1 MKKLFKNVAKLLKEE
16 KYEEA
21 AETLASSHDWFTMIH
36 GLLNG
41 EENELSGNEVELVKL
56 LQTIYNESESEAI
69 PDTLYDLLY
78 EVINNKGI
86 DVVGTQKAS
95 SNREV
100 YKHKYPEL
108 RGTLDKVHGIDKT
121 PRTGL
126 KTFFKWL
133 TNVENTLGRPLKDY
147 ELSVRLYPK
156 WDGVSAVYEEG
167 PNGTER
173 VLKRG
178 YTNNNEAENIP
189 LFEQYGGPDK
199 KLVELRP
206 PYGVKTEI
214 IMTKGAFAQFRE
226 KYGEFKSP
234 RSAISSIINSD
245 DMTKEVMQYVS
256 IIPLEVYKDGESYYD
271 IQSVNCEL
279 SKHVS
284 NCKDVEKMNEAIHEI
299 QERIND
305 IGAPIDGIV
314 IRLES
319 DILRK
324 ELGRKDSINK
334 FEVAYKLPPAMQMS
348 KVVDVHF
355 SQGLNGEITP
365 VLEIEPVVMEGN
377 TVKNVSLGS
386 YGRFKALGL
395 KHDDVAVVSYNIIPH
410 LERIVHGEGEVIK
423 GITECPSCGHAL
435 MIDNRAHCL
444 NYECSNQVRGRILR
458 YIQKMRI
465 EGISYSTV
473 DDLVRIGYLSNI
485 VDLYKLKDYKKELA
499 DMEGYGEKRINAILN
514 SIEERSVVEP
524 SVFLGSLSIRD
535 IGRKIFGKV
544 LTVYSYETLMNNL
557 DSDMIQRL
565 TMIDGIGDKTA
576 SEIVAGLK
584 QDESMIRKLEKHITF
599 VKEESKEY
607 AFSVCF
613 TKVRDKEFEKFLDE
627 HSVKVSDY
635 RKGITYLIVPDL
647 NVSSSK
653 VTKAKKDGVK
663 VITIDDAYQLFQY
676 KK

>member
-1 MKKLFKNVAKLLKEE
+1 MKKLFKDVEKLLKKE

-21 AETLASSHDWFTMIH
+21 AETLASAHDWFTMIH
-36 GLLNG
+36 GVLNG
-41 EENELSGNEVELVKL
+41 EQNELSGHEVELVKL
-56 LQTIYNESESEAI
+56 LQTIYNESDAEAI

-78 EVINNKGI
+78 EIINSNGI
-86 DVVGTQKAS
+86 DIVGTQKVS
-95 SNREV
+95 SGREV

-108 RGTLDKVHGIDKT
+108 RGTLDKVHGIEKS

-133 TNVENTLGRPLKDY
+133 KNVESTLERPLQEY
-147 ELSVRLYPK
+147 ELAVRLFPK

-189 LFEQYGGPDK
+189 LFEEYGGPGK

-214 IMTKGAFAQFRE
+214 IMTKDSFAKFRE

-256 IIPLEVYKDGESYYD
+256 IIPLEVFKDGESYYE
-271 IQSVNCEL
+271 IQSVNYEL
-279 SKHVS
+279 SRYVK
-284 NCKDVEKMNEAIHEI
+284 NCKDADAMEKAIQEI
-299 QERIND
+299 QKNIND

-319 DILRK
+319 DALRK

-377 TVKNVSLGS
+377 TVKNISLGS

-395 KHDDVAVVSYNIIPH
+395 KYDDAAVISYNIIPH
-410 LERIVHGEGEVIK
+410 LERVVHGEGELIQ
-423 GITECPSCGHAL
+423 GITKCPSCGHDL

-444 NYECSNQVRGRILR
+444 NYECDNQVRGRILR

-485 VDLYKLKDYKKELA
+485 VDLYKLKDHKKELQ

-535 IGRKIFGKV
+535 IGRKIFAKV

-584 QDESMIRKLEKHITF
+584 QDESMIRKLEKHVTF
-599 VKEESKEY
+599 VKEEAKEY

-613 TKVRDKEFEKFLDE
+613 TKVRDKEFEKFLDD
-627 HSVKVSDY
+627 HSVKVTDY
-635 RKGITYLIVPDL
+635 RKGINYLIVPNL
-647 NVSSSK
+647 STTSSK
-653 VTKAKKDGVK
+653 ITKAKKDDIP
-663 VITIDDAYQLFQY
+663 VISIEYAYKLFQY